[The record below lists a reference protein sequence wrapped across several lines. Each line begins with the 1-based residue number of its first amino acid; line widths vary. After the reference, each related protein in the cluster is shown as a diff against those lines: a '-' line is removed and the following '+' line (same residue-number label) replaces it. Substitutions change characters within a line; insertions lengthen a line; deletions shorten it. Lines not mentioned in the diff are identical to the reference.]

1 MAYSLS
7 GIQETEEKT
16 MTQILGNFADLT
28 VQMVIM
34 WIIGAVMIY
43 LAIKKEM

>member
-1 MAYSLS
+1 
-7 GIQETEEKT
+7 
-16 MTQILGNFADLT
+16 MTQIFGNFADLT

-34 WIIGAVMIY
+34 WIIGAAMIY